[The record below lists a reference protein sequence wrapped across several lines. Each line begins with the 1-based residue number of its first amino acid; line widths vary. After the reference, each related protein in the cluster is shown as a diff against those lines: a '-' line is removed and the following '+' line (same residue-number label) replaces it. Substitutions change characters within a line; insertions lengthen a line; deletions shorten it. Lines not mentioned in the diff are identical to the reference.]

1 MFRIMK
7 DFVLNLLIQIITYSF
22 SLRFGLSVFNFNPK
36 YITVGPHQDRAPVT
50 NATQVNP
57 AVDNI
62 NVGLKDKKNGHF
74 N

>member
-1 MFRIMK
+1 M
-7 DFVLNLLIQIITYSF
+7 
-22 SLRFGLSVFNFNPK
+22 FNFNPK

-62 NVGLKDKKNGHF
+62 NVGLKDKKEMEILIKKI
-74 N
+74 